1 MYASS
6 RDIRFTKK
14 EAKRF
19 IHILVQ
25 SMEFTIINDIV
36 VDIAAE
42 LHNIFIRKSNTSTKS
57 FNSIINRIKKFPTDF
72 RLDMNFVSKKGN
84 YYHRAY
90 GKGLGDEGKQ
100 YLYNEMKNQLI
111 ISMNEV
117 WSNRNKIQMVIKMSE
132 SGVPSYIIHDL
143 VSFMKQ
149 NGCIDIDINK
159 YEDSNNEIKFD
170 IDIDIDTASELER
183 DELLHVLKITNETL
197 SSAANSIRTSNIVFI
212 ATNDLLVETIS
223 ASKDLS
229 ADIRNLSNIVSEMDN
244 RMNRI
249 EEMYNRKIDPL
260 IDTSQIVRL

>member
-25 SMEFTIINDIV
+25 SLEYSTIAGLSVEIST
-36 VDIAAE
+36 E
-42 LHNIFIRKSNTSTKS
+42 LHNIFVRKSNTSTKS
-57 FNSIINRIKKFPTDF
+57 FNQIMGAIKKFPTDF

-170 IDIDIDTASELER
+170 IDTASELER
-183 DELLHVLKITNETL
+183 DELLRVLKITNETL

-229 ADIRNLSNIVSEMDN
+229 ADIRNLSNIVSELDN